1 MYISKDPISLHGG
14 DNLYAYVHD
23 CNSWV
28 DIFSLNDL
36 QILANQAHSALPE
49 GSQGRMVTAV
59 GKDAD
64 GKLYMSSSSP
74 YVPGTQ
80 KEWAKNNNV
89 EVIESK
95 KPNVHAEESL
105 AKSGK
110 GIVAIEP
117 NTKVCIDCE
126 HLMNEKKIAFETATT
141 GKKSKNRLP
150 GGKFC
155 S

>member
-1 MYISKDPISLHGG
+1 
-14 DNLYAYVHD
+14 
-23 CNSWV
+23 
-28 DIFSLNDL
+28 
-36 QILANQAHSALPE
+36 
-49 GSQGRMVTAV
+49 MVTAV

-74 YVPGTQ
+74 YVPKSQ

-95 KPNVHAEESL
+95 KPNIHAEESL
-105 AKSGK
+105 MKANK

-126 HLMNEKKIAFETATT
+126 NLMKNNGVTFETDTT
-141 GKKSKNRLP
+141 GKKSKNRMP
-150 GGKFC
+150 GGKYC